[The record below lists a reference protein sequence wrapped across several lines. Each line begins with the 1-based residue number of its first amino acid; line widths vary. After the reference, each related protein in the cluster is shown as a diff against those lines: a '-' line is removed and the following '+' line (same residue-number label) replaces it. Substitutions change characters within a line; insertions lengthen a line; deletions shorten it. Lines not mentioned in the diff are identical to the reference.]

1 MIEASALRPGTVFE
15 MDGDL
20 FRVLTFQS
28 THMGRGGATVRT
40 KLRNL
45 RSGATIERTFGPDQ
59 RFQDV
64 RLESRQVQYLYN
76 DGDLYYFMD
85 TETFEQPAIPASVLG
100 DHAKFLKENEILEI
114 EFYDNEPIE
123 IELPVTV
130 DLKVVHTEPGFAG
143 DTAQGATKPAET
155 ETGLVV
161 QVPLFVNQGD
171 VIRVDTRTGEYL
183 TRVS

>member
-1 MIEASALRPGTVFE
+1 MIEASALRQGNVFE

-28 THMGRGGATVRT
+28 THMGRGGATVRV

-45 RSGATIERTFGPDQ
+45 RSGATIERTFGPDE

-76 DGDLYYFMD
+76 DGSLYYFMD
-85 TETFEQPAIPASVLG
+85 TETYEQPAIAASVLG
-100 DHAKFLKENEILEI
+100 DRAQFLKENALLDIA
-114 EFYDNEPIE
+114 FYDTEPVE

-143 DTAQGATKPAET
+143 DTAQGATKPAQT
-155 ETGLVV
+155 ETGVVV
-161 QVPLFVNQGD
+161 QVPLFVNEGD
-171 VIRVDTRTGEYL
+171 VIRVDTRSGSYL
-183 TRVS
+183 TRV